1 MYIEDLNNCSEVIS
15 LLIEAYHTVPAI
27 IGTVLFQGDERYI
40 DGRIPNPTS
49 DKIIIPHKSN
59 KYKFILEDSL
69 SGELAVF
76 IYNIDINYYGK
87 TASIILP
94 KYIKEELIATI
105 KGEW

>member
-1 MYIEDLNNCSEVIS
+1 MYVEYLNNCNELIS

-27 IGTVLFQGDERYI
+27 IGTVLFQGDECYI

-76 IYNIDINYYGK
+76 IYNTDINYYGK

-105 KGEW
+105 KGEC

>member
-1 MYIEDLNNCSEVIS
+1 M
-15 LLIEAYHTVPAI
+15 
-27 IGTVLFQGDERYI
+27 
-40 DGRIPNPTS
+40 NPINYT
-49 DKIIIPHKSN
+49 KLEKRN
-59 KYKFILEDSL
+59 QYKFILEDSL

>member
-1 MYIEDLNNCSEVIS
+1 MYIEYLNNCSELIS

-27 IGTVLFQGDERYI
+27 IGTVLFQGDECYI
-40 DGRIPNPTS
+40 DGRIPTPTS

-59 KYKFILEDSL
+59 KYKFILEDYL

>member
-1 MYIEDLNNCSEVIS
+1 MYVEYLNNRNELIS

-27 IGTVLFQGDERYI
+27 IGTVLFQGDECYI

-76 IYNIDINYYGK
+76 IYNTDINYYGK

>member
-1 MYIEDLNNCSEVIS
+1 MYVEYLNNCSELIS

-27 IGTVLFQGDERYI
+27 IGTVLFQGDECYI
-40 DGRIPNPTS
+40 DGRIPNSTS

-76 IYNIDINYYGK
+76 IYNTDINYYGK